1 MEWETLDDKKR
12 IRNVIE
18 SLVSAQAQI
27 VIQIDGIESP
37 FTTKFIKIEDKKKSG
52 FGTKRGLIIEKLLPE
67 QGNELIQLFPE
78 VAIRFLIKESIYRCI
93 LQCLGISTIY
103 PYYGFF
109 MGFPEY
115 LEIKE
120 KRRDERFVFEGPEL
134 ISAEF
139 KLGETKRRNKLYQLK
154 VHDYSKRGLG
164 LIITQKDFDLMKNL
178 RTGDKIEE
186 ISFYAPEAI
195 IKSVDGYV
203 RHITKMK
210 EGENEGCYILG
221 IESTD
226 IVEINESVQSM
237 G

>member
-1 MEWETLDDKKR
+1 MDWQTLDDKKR
-12 IRNVIE
+12 IRNVLE
-18 SLVSAQAQI
+18 SLVSAQAQV

-37 FTTKFIKIEDKKKSG
+37 FTTKFIKIEDQKNNGVGSKK
-52 FGTKRGLIIEKLLPE
+52 GLIIEKLLPE

-78 VAIRFLIKESIYRCI
+78 VVIKFLIQESLYRCI

-109 MGFPEY
+109 MGFPDY

-120 KRRDERFVFEGPEL
+120 KRRDERFVFQGPEL

-139 KLGETKRRNKLYQLK
+139 KLGENKRRNKLYQLK

-210 EGENEGCYILG
+210 DGENEGCYILG

-226 IVEINESVQSM
+226 IVEINESAHTM